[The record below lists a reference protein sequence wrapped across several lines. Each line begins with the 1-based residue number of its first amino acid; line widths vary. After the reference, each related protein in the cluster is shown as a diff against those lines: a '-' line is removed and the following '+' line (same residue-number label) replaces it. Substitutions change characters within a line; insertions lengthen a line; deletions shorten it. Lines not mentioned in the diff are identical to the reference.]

1 MVLIYLSL
9 AANEVELLSIS
20 LLAIWIPF
28 NVKSVL
34 QSFAHFSV
42 GLPFFFL
49 LSCRNS
55 LFILG
60 IRYLL
65 EVFFFLHLYWSIIAL
80 QWCVSFCFITK

>member
-60 IRYLL
+60 FLVKRLL
-65 EVFFFLHLYWSIIAL
+65 GLQHCIAMVFG
-80 QWCVSFCFITK
+80 